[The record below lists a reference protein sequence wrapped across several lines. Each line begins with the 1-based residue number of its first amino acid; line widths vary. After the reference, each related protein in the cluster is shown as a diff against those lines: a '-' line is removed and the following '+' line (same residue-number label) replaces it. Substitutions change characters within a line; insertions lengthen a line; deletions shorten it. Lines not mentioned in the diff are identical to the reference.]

1 MRLSPLDPMRFNALF
16 GIGAAHFVRDEYD
29 EAIRWIEKA
38 LHEKPDAVW
47 TYRMLTA
54 AYALAGRLEEAKRAV
69 FRFLEAYPGMTVSKA
84 IDAAPPMSPLI
95 ARITE
100 GLRKAG
106 LPE

>member
-1 MRLSPLDPMRFNALF
+1 MSRTQF
-16 GIGAAHFVRDEYD
+16 D

-47 TYRMLTA
+47 CYRLLTA
-54 AYALAGRLEEAKRAV
+54 SYANAGRLEEAKRVAAKL
-69 FRFLEAYPGMTVSKA
+69 LEAYPGMTVSKA
-84 IDAAPPMSPLI
+84 IAAAPPSAPLNERI
-95 ARITE
+95 AE